1 MINLIHK
8 IAFFLQFGD
17 TDAKRGGRRK
27 KVFSDGGRRPS
38 GEDGERGPS
47 CISYQFWTG
56 KTYIYIVQQCLS
68 QDLETGC
75 LKLAVVKFLGVQ
87 ISEGDYN
94 ILIFQP

>member
-27 KVFSDGGRRPS
+27 KVFSDGGRSPS

-47 CISYQFWTG
+47 CISYQF
-56 KTYIYIVQQCLS
+56 
-68 QDLETGC
+68 
-75 LKLAVVKFLGVQ
+75 
-87 ISEGDYN
+87 
-94 ILIFQP
+94 